1 MTDKQL
7 TKLFQSGDAISVS
20 GRVYI
25 AVDALEAKPD
35 KAEEKAAPKAKAAD
49 ENATQAVVEGR
60 SR

>member
-7 TKLFQSGDAISVS
+7 TKLFQSGDAISIS
-20 GRVYI
+20 GRVFV

-35 KAEEKAAPKAKAAD
+35 KAEEKATPKAKPD
-49 ENATQAVVEGR
+49 ENTASASVEGR